1 MSGSPTLQGQLV
13 AANAADTWYPEPT
26 NSHYSHN
33 NIVPLDHSGRMALT
47 GNPTVTYN
55 GSGLFAARALSWREC
70 RGTDAAQPCGA
81 P

>member
-1 MSGSPTLQGQLV
+1 MT
-13 AANAADTWYPEPT
+13 
-26 NSHYSHN
+26 
-33 NIVPLDHSGRMALT
+33 IT

-55 GSGLFAARALSWREC
+55 GNGLFGARAIAWREC